1 MVGLGVLGV
10 GCTVCLPAQTG
21 LGVVFLVGYVWY
33 SLIKKEHVLEGFSF
47 SRNIMDKITSLNE
60 HTLGVEGALLGTP
73 EGSAVGLNVGETVGV
88 LDGLRAHLKSQRVC
102 EMR

>member
-1 MVGLGVLGV
+1 
-10 GCTVCLPAQTG
+10 
-21 LGVVFLVGYVWY
+21 
-33 SLIKKEHVLEGFSF
+33 
-47 SRNIMDKITSLNE
+47 MDKITSLNE